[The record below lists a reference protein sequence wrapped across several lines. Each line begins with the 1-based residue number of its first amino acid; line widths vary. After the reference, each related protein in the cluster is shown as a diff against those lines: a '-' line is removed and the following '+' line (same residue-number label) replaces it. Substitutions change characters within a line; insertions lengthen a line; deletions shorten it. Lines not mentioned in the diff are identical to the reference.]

1 MKTGIVRDARYLDHK
16 PGDFHVESP
25 MRLEVIY
32 GMLDEEPG
40 AWTEIPARPAR
51 DEEVGRIHSARHI
64 QRIKDTAGKER
75 VALDT
80 DTVTSSGSARAAF
93 LAAGGFIEA
102 VGAVMRGGVDSAFA
116 LVRPPGHHAEADKA
130 MGFCLFN
137 NAAVGACSLIEDH
150 GLKRILIVD
159 WDLHHGNGTQ
169 NSFYSTDKV
178 LYFSTHQYPLY
189 PGSGHWREMGQ
200 GPGEGYT
207 LNVPLRAGKGD
218 ADYLHVFR
226 TILKPA
232 ALAYKPEFVI
242 VSAGFDVYGGDP
254 LGGMEV
260 TAEGFGA
267 LASEVMDIAL
277 ECCGGRLALVLEGG
291 YNGKGLKEGARSVL
305 NQLSGRA
312 PRPRIAADPSPGLL
326 SELEPMI
333 KLFRSFRP
341 IL

>member
-16 PGDFHVESP
+16 PGDFHVEPP
-25 MRLEVIY
+25 MRLDVIY

-40 AWTEIPARPAR
+40 AWIEIPARQAR
-51 DEEVGRIHSARHI
+51 DEEVGRIHTARHI
-64 QRIKDTAGKER
+64 RRIKDTAGKER

-102 VGAVMRGGVDSAFA
+102 AGAVMRGGVDSAFA

-150 GLKRILIVD
+150 GLKRILVVD

-178 LYFSTHQYPLY
+178 LYFSTHQFPLY

-312 PRPRIAADPSPGLL
+312 PRPRIAADPSPDLL

-333 KLFRSFRP
+333 KLFRSFWP